1 MEPRYNTP
9 IRAKY
14 EPDRHNTRT
23 LPLEQHH
30 KERSKIGELSAIT
43 IKSTKQIKITKKY
56 IDNRWGEYTIMIVPT
71 SKCVIGT
78 RPDLQCD
85 NTDVDDR
92 IEN

>member
-1 MEPRYNTP
+1 M
-9 IRAKY
+9 
-14 EPDRHNTRT
+14 
-23 LPLEQHH
+23 
-30 KERSKIGELSAIT
+30 SALT
-43 IKSTKQIKITKKY
+43 IKATKQINITKIY
-56 IDNRWGEYTIMIVPT
+56 IYNRWGGYTIMIVPT